1 MNRIDQL
8 KKEIAEANVAYRT
21 GEAIILDSEY
31 DDLLEELEQLAPNDE
46 LLVKIGHTPVDE
58 SRKRKLPITMASM
71 NKIKTIEEFKDWLR
85 LKKIPE
91 NTLMICTPKYDGLS
105 LVCNQLDGMAWTR
118 GDGIEGQLSTE
129 HLKIINPKQS
139 KQDFYSVGEVI
150 MSKKNWERVKNVL
163 NPRTGRPYKNPRNMA
178 AGKMNDK
185 NPSDALKDF
194 SYVRY
199 GLIGGAH
206 QTSNKEEQINI
217 LNKLNDHQVK
227 YKKIEANKI
236 TTEILINLYK
246 EWLVEFEIDGII
258 IEVNDSKLREKLGR
272 ETSTENPCYAR
283 AFKSGSFEMTKE
295 STVEGLI
302 RQVSKLGYLK
312 PVAKIKPT
320 ELDGATVRRVTCIN
334 EKFVVGYRVHNGS
347 KIKLKRSGM
356 VIPLIT
362 EVDGVKV
369 EKDKNGDFI
378 FPYND
383 EKLTIKNCPICNG
396 VVSWNENK
404 VEAVCTNT
412 ECVGVNLGKIISFFE
427 ILEVDGIG
435 EGICDILFNSG
446 YDSIEKILK
455 MSEKDMLSLEGFAER
470 KAEKTF
476 ENIHSKL
483 KDVTLSK
490 LQHASS
496 CFPGL
501 GSKKLLLLEH
511 FESIPTAEEIIKI
524 DGFSD
529 ISAKIYLDGINNFNY
544 FIKNLP
550 ITIKKTEKIM
560 AKTNSLEGQVYV
572 FTGVRRKD
580 LEAVIQE
587 KGGKIGSG
595 ISKTSTCLVMAEKGS
610 GSAKEIKAEQLGQR
624 IITVEEL
631 ETELR

>member
-1 MNRIDQL
+1 MNKIEQL
-8 KKEIAEANVAYRT
+8 KKEIAEANLAYRT
-21 GEAIILDSEY
+21 GESIILDSEY
-31 DDLLEELEQLAPNDE
+31 DDLIEELEQLAPHDE
-46 LLVKIGHTPVDE
+46 LLKKIGHTPIDE

-71 NKIKTIEEFKDWLR
+71 NKIKTLEEYKDWLR

-91 NTLMICTPKYDGLS
+91 DTIMICTPKFDGLS
-105 LVCNQLDGMAWTR
+105 LCTLESNGDAWTR
-118 GDGIEGQLSTE
+118 GDGVEGQLSTE
-129 HLKIINPKQS
+129 HLRIINPKQS

-150 MSKKNWERVKNVL
+150 MSKKNWERVKNII
-163 NPRTGRPYKNPRNMA
+163 NPRTGKPYKNPRNMA

-185 NPSDALKDF
+185 HPSPTLKDF

-199 GLIGGAH
+199 GLIGGVY
-206 QTSNKEEQINI
+206 QTSNKEEQII
-217 LNKLNDHQVK
+217 VLNELNDHQVK
-227 YKKIEANKI
+227 YKKIEAGKI
-236 TTEILINLYK
+236 TTEMLVDLYK

-258 IEVNDSKLREKLGR
+258 IEINDSKLREKLGR

-295 STVEGLI
+295 SKILGLI

-312 PVAKIKPT
+312 PVAQIEPT

-334 EKFVVGYRVHNGS
+334 EKFVVGYKIHVGS
-347 KIKLKRSGM
+347 KIKVKRSGM

-369 EKDKNGDFI
+369 EKDKKGDFI
-378 FPYND
+378 FPYDDN
-383 EKLTIKNCPICNG
+383 KLTIHKCPICNG
-396 VVSWNENK
+396 EVTWNENK
-404 VEAVCTNT
+404 VEAICTNPK
-412 ECVGVNLGKIISFFE
+412 CVGINLGKIISFFE
-427 ILEVDGIG
+427 ILEVDGVG
-435 EGICDILFNSG
+435 EGVCEILFNSG
-446 YDSIEKILK
+446 YDTIEKILK
-455 MSEKDMLSLEGFAER
+455 MSEKDMFSLEGFAER
-470 KAEKTF
+470 KSEKTF

-483 KDVTLSK
+483 RDISLSK
-490 LQHASS
+490 LQHASG

-511 FESIPTAEEIIKI
+511 FENLPSAEEIIKI
-524 DGFSD
+524 GGFSD
-529 ISAKIYLDGINNFNY
+529 ISAKAYLDGINNFNN

-580 LEAVIQE
+580 LEAIIQE

-624 IITVEEL
+624 IITVQEL
-631 ETELR
+631 ENELK